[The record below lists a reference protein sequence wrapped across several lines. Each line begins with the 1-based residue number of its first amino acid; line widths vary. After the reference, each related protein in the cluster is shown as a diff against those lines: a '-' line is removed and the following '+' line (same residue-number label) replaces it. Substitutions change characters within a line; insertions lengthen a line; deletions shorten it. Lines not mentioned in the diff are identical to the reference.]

1 MCGITGVYSQSLR
14 TEQRETAVRAMNEA
28 QKHRGPDGSH
38 LRSIGPVT
46 IGHNHLKIMDLSE
59 NSNQPYSFEHLTL
72 VFNGEV
78 YNYLELRR
86 DLERSGYRFTTSSD
100 TEVVIKSYHR
110 WGTTC
115 VQHFVGM
122 WAFAIWDANQNH
134 LFCSRDRFGIK
145 PFVYSYQPAGQT
157 FSFASEIKA
166 LKHAPDFQK
175 ELNIAQADRGIA
187 LGWVGLGVETYYRNV
202 QTLPASHNLIVD
214 GLGVRTTRYWNID
227 PDYKNS
233 NSLQDNEFVYKS
245 MFQESLGMHLRSQV
259 EVGACLSGG
268 IDSSSIVSSI
278 CQKYPERTQKTF
290 HIYYEDHVDERPF
303 ARKVLDA
310 NPNTDGYFYSPS
322 GQDLVGYF
330 EGASAAADAPVNG
343 SSFVSH
349 YALMGLVAKH
359 GLRVLVDGQGADE
372 YLGGYLHS
380 FYPLFADQ
388 LKRFAF
394 GDLAS
399 TFTNHA
405 KNQGFGPSQVASVAL
420 KTAAVLGGTE
430 RIHQL
435 KGRQVLRKV
444 HEHGSPSFN
453 VQLAEFSKNPLDNFL
468 YHLLFATS
476 LPAILHHN
484 DRNSMAHGIES
495 RVPFL
500 DHRLVEFAFSTV
512 NASKIST
519 AGATKSMLRGA
530 MRGIIPDAI
539 ATRYD
544 KKGFVTPG
552 EVAWLRGPLAHL
564 VQDAFT
570 ELSWLDS
577 QKVAKLRSDYL
588 AGDLRNAKL
597 VWSLASLNYWL
608 KNDF

>member
-14 TEQRETAVRAMNEA
+14 TEQREAAVRAMNEA
-28 QKHRGPDGSH
+28 QKHRGPDGAH
-38 LRSIGPVT
+38 LKSIGPAT
-46 IGHNHLKIMDLSE
+46 LGHNHLKIMDLSE
-59 NSNQPYSFEHLTL
+59 SSNQPYTLDHLSL

-78 YNYLELRR
+78 YNYVELRK
-86 DLERSGYRFTTSSD
+86 DLERFGYTFTTSSD

-110 WGTTC
+110 WGTAC

-134 LFCSRDRFGIK
+134 VFCSRDRFGIK
-145 PFVYSYQPAGQT
+145 PFVYTYQPAGQT

-166 LKHAPDFQK
+166 LKHAPDFRK
-175 ELNIAQADRGIA
+175 ELNTAQADRGIA
-187 LGWVGLGVETYYRNV
+187 LGWVGLDTETYYNEV
-202 QTLPASHNLIVD
+202 LHLPPAHNLIVD

-227 PDYKNS
+227 PSFKNS
-233 NSLQDNEFVYKS
+233 NSLQDNEFVFKS
-245 MFQESLGMHLRSQV
+245 MFQESLGMHMRSQV

-268 IDSSSIVSSI
+268 IDSSSIVASI
-278 CQKYPERTQKTF
+278 CKKDPERTQKVF
-290 HIYYEDHVDERPF
+290 HIYYQDYVDERPF
-303 ARKVLDA
+303 ARQVLDA
-310 NPNTDGYFYSPS
+310 NPNTEAIFYSPS

-330 EGASAAADAPVNG
+330 EGASAAADSPVNG

-359 GLRVLVDGQGADE
+359 GLRVLIDGQGADE

-388 LKRFAF
+388 LRGFAW
-394 GDLAS
+394 GDFLS
-399 TFTNHA
+399 TLKNHA
-405 KNQGFGPSQVASVAL
+405 KNQGFSPAQIASIAL
-420 KTAAVLGGTE
+420 KTGAVLGGTE

-435 KGRQVLRKV
+435 KGRQVLGKV
-444 HEHGSPSFN
+444 RAEGSPKFDLHLN
-453 VQLAEFSKNPLDNFL
+453 EFSKNPLDNFL

-500 DHRLVEFAFSTV
+500 DHRLVEFAFSTG

-519 AGATKSMLRGA
+519 SGATKSMLRGA
-530 MRGIIPDAI
+530 MRGIIPDGI

-552 EVAWLRGPLAHL
+552 EIAWLRGPLAHL
-564 VQDAFT
+564 VQDPWDQ
-570 ELSWLDS
+570 LLWLD
-577 QKVAKLRSDYL
+577 QRKVERLRKSYL
-588 AGDLRNAKL
+588 AGDVRDAKL
-597 VWSLASLNYWL
+597 VWSLASLNHWL
-608 KNDF
+608 RNNY